1 MKEINFFD
9 EKPSDFLDI
18 LRLGANTIQKKYGV
32 YLSNEIHDYSVIKDR
47 VVQYDIDISGDFTDI
62 LSYTEFLQTV
72 GGVHLGLANK
82 KYEIKR
88 NEEHIKD
95 HENSHLNDFAEQN
108 ILKCMDSK
116 YISYPHFSK
125 KQFDCI
131 VFLPG
136 SNIMKEVTDLHKIH
150 TMILQH
156 NAFIKPHP
164 LTSIADLQ
172 FLNREFRHR
181 VINKKT
187 DALDLINHTKK
198 VAICGSSELFVYSI
212 LKNKA
217 VYSVSNEGNNSS
229 KKGGYYF
236 IFDNVINL
244 PVLKRKRALL
254 NIITHKESGIFLPFL
269 NKNISL
275 WEYINKI

>member
-1 MKEINFFD
+1 
-9 EKPSDFLDI
+9 
-18 LRLGANTIQKKYGV
+18 
-32 YLSNEIHDYSVIKDR
+32 
-47 VVQYDIDISGDFTDI
+47 
-62 LSYTEFLQTV
+62 
-72 GGVHLGLANK
+72 
-82 KYEIKR
+82 
-88 NEEHIKD
+88 
-95 HENSHLNDFAEQN
+95 
-108 ILKCMDSK
+108 
-116 YISYPHFSK
+116 
-125 KQFDCI
+125 
-131 VFLPG
+131 
-136 SNIMKEVTDLHKIH
+136 MKEVTDLHKIH

-275 WEYINKI
+275 LEYMNKI

>member
-1 MKEINFFD
+1 MKKINFFD
-9 EKPSDFLDI
+9 EKPNNFLDI
-18 LRLGANTIQKKYGV
+18 LRLGPNTIQKKYGV
-32 YLSNEIHDYSVIKDR
+32 YLSNEINECSILKNR
-47 VVQYDIDISGDFTDI
+47 IVQYDIDIIGNYTNT

-88 NEEHIKD
+88 NSKYIKE
-95 HENSHLNDFAEQN
+95 HENSHLNDYVEKE
-108 ILKCMDSK
+108 ILKKLDSK

-125 KQFDCI
+125 KQFKCV

-136 SNIMKEVTDLHKIH
+136 SNIMKEVTDLSKIH

-164 LTSIADLQ
+164 LTSLADLE
-172 FLNREFRHR
+172 FLNREFRYR
-181 VINKKT
+181 IINKKT
-187 DALDLINHTKK
+187 DALDLINHTDK

-212 LKNKA
+212 LKNKI
-217 VYSVSNEGNNSS
+217 VYSISNDSENNS

-244 PVLKRKRALL
+244 PILKRKRALL